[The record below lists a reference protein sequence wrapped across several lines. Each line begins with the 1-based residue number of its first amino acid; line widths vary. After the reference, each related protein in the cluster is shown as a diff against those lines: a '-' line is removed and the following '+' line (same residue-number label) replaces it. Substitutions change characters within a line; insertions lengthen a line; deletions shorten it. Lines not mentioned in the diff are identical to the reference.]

1 MARHRH
7 GPRHER
13 LVHTPGFF
21 EVLKVYLKNFA
32 GQPAAA
38 AHAMAAHSG
47 GESQAWSKLTDAL
60 NLVGA
65 NVGDRRETPSG
76 APRLAG
82 VVERVHQEAQS
93 RQLML
98 RLDEPAQ
105 GIALIGSFSMGD
117 EARGMASIY
126 FYGPGAAET
135 AAAENPKWTTWL
147 RGVLQGEPAAT

>member
-1 MARHRH
+1 M
-7 GPRHER
+7 
-13 LVHTPGFF
+13 
-21 EVLKVYLKNFA
+21 YLKNFA

-65 NVGDRRETPSG
+65 NIGDRRETPSG

-126 FYGPGAAET
+126 FYGPGAAEA